1 MQILLNEKE
10 QQLFD
15 DCVRLNGLNN
25 QIEQYLE
32 ECLEGALAARK
43 YFRAVKHGTASEVSQ
58 RLLELESEIADTTI
72 MSAQL
77 RQVMHTEGIDNEIT
91 RKLARQQVRIDN
103 KKHND

>member
-32 ECLEGALAARK
+32 ECLEGALAVRK
-43 YFRAVKHGTASEVSQ
+43 YFRAVKHGTAAEVSQ
-58 RLLELESEIADTTI
+58 RMLELESEIADTTI

-77 RQVMHTEGIDNEIT
+77 RQVLHTEAIDKEIT
-91 RKLARQQVRIDN
+91 RKLARQQIRIDN